1 MFNYLVLLIVVSYF
15 ASSNNNNMIYNPFQ
29 LAVKQAKDRAKNK
42 SLEALREQYNI
53 GGLNKSHK
61 VQRLANS
68 IEAVYFQKTL
78 ICMKS
83 NRADN
88 HRNERRAK
96 R

>member
-1 MFNYLVLLIVVSYF
+1 
-15 ASSNNNNMIYNPFQ
+15 MIYY
-29 LAVKQAKDRAKNK
+29 KSQAEKAQSEDTQR
-42 SLEALREQYNI
+42 NI

-61 VQRLANS
+61 MQRLANS
-68 IEAVYFQKTL
+68 IEAVYFQNAL

-88 HRNERRAK
+88 QRSERRAK